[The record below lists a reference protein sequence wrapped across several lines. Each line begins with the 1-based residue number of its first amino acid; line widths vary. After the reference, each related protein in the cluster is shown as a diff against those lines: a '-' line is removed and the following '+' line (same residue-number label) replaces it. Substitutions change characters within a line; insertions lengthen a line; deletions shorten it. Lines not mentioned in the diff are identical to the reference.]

1 MDPSADLSGLFLQLA
16 CGNWV
21 TQMLHVAAELAIAD
35 HLAAAGPEG
44 LAAEELAG
52 RCGADGESLFR
63 LLRGLASL
71 GVFAESESQP
81 RHFVL
86 TPLAELLRSDHPG
99 SLRQFVRMLGGEHY
113 DAWTDLLHSV
123 RSGESAFRHHFG
135 EPVFDWY
142 GHNPERGAIFDGAMT
157 DFSRVETEGLLAAWD
172 FSGASHLIDVGGGRG
187 GLLQAVLRHH
197 SHLRGTLFDQPA
209 VVAPVTVPPE
219 LEGRF
224 SVVGGDFFASAPAG
238 GDTYLLKH
246 ILHDWG
252 DDACLTILGHIR
264 AGLAPGGRLLILEQ
278 VIPPGNAPAPGKL
291 LDLNMLVMTEGGRER
306 TPAAYAQ
313 LLERAGLRLAG
324 IHPTPSPVAVVEAV
338 AA

>member
-1 MDPSADLSGLFLQLA
+1 MDPSADLTSRFLQLA
-16 CGNWV
+16 CGNWI

-35 HLAAAGPEG
+35 HLAAAGPDG
-44 LAAEELAG
+44 LTAEELAG

-71 GVFAESESQP
+71 GLFAETEP
-81 RHFVL
+81 RRFVL
-86 TPLAELLRSDHPG
+86 TPLAELLCSDHPG
-99 SLRQFVRMLGGEHY
+99 SQRQFMRMLGGEHY

-123 RSGESAFRHHFG
+123 RTGESAFGHHFG
-135 EPVFDWY
+135 EPVFAWY

-157 DFSRVETEGLLAAWD
+157 DFSRVETEALLATWD
-172 FSGASHLIDVGGGRG
+172 FSADRHLIDVGGGRG
-187 GLLQAVLRHH
+187 ALLQRLLRHH
-197 SHLRGTLFDQPA
+197 GHLRGTLFDQPA

-224 SVVGGDFFASAPAG
+224 SVVGGDFFAQVPAG

-278 VIPPGNAPAPGKL
+278 VIPPGNDPAPGKL

-306 TPAAYAQ
+306 TPAAYAE
-313 LLERAGLRLAG
+313 LLGRAGLRLAG

>member
-1 MDPSADLSGLFLQLA
+1 MDPSADLSGHFLQLA

-44 LAAEELAG
+44 LTAEDLAG

-113 DAWTDLLHSV
+113 DAWTDQLHSV
-123 RSGESAFRHHFG
+123 RSGRSAFRHHFG
-135 EPVFDWY
+135 EAVFDWY

-157 DFSRVETEGLLAAWD
+157 DFSRVEPRAAGNAPPRPTPNCWSAPACGWRRSTRPRHRWRWWRRWRPERGPGVTPAARSPGRWPRRWD
-172 FSGASHLIDVGGGRG
+172 RRRRSWSSPRPARGRG
-187 GLLQAVLRHH
+187 G
-197 SHLRGTLFDQPA
+197 
-209 VVAPVTVPPE
+209 
-219 LEGRF
+219 
-224 SVVGGDFFASAPAG
+224 
-238 GDTYLLKH
+238 
-246 ILHDWG
+246 
-252 DDACLTILGHIR
+252 CR
-264 AGLAPGGRLLILEQ
+264 AA
-278 VIPPGNAPAPGKL
+278 APAP
-291 LDLNMLVMTEGGRER
+291 
-306 TPAAYAQ
+306 
-313 LLERAGLRLAG
+313 
-324 IHPTPSPVAVVEAV
+324 S
-338 AA
+338 

>member
-1 MDPSADLSGLFLQLA
+1 MDPSADLSGHFLQLA

-44 LAAEELAG
+44 LEAEELAG

-81 RHFVL
+81 RRFVL

-123 RSGESAFRHHFG
+123 RSGESAFRHHYG

-157 DFSRVETEGLLAAWD
+157 DFSRVETEGLLAAYD
-172 FSGASHLIDVGGGRG
+172 FSGIKHLVDVGGGRG
-187 GLLQAVLRHH
+187 GLLQTVLRHH
-197 SHLRGTLFDQPA
+197 GHLRGTLFDQPT

-219 LEGRF
+219 LEGRLA
-224 SVVGGDFFASAPAG
+224 VAGGDFFQQVPAG
-238 GDTYLLKH
+238 GDAYLLKH
-246 ILHDWG
+246 IVHDWG

-264 AGLAPGGRLLILEQ
+264 TGLAPGGRVLILEQ
-278 VIPPGNAPAPGKL
+278 VIPPGNDPAPGKL

-306 TPAAYAQ
+306 TPAAYAH
-313 LLERAGLRLAG
+313 LLERAGLRLAAL
-324 IHPTPSPVAVVEAV
+324 HPTPSPVTVVEAV

>member
-1 MDPSADLSGLFLQLA
+1 MDPNADLTSRFLQLA
-16 CGNWV
+16 CGNWI

-35 HLAAAGPEG
+35 HLAVASPQG
-44 LAAEELAG
+44 LTAEELAG

-71 GVFAESESQP
+71 GLFAETDP
-81 RHFVL
+81 RRFVL

-99 SLRQFVRMLGGEHY
+99 SQRQFMRMLGGEHY
-113 DAWTDLLHSV
+113 DAWADLLHSV
-123 RSGESAFRHHFG
+123 RSGESAFRHRFG

-142 GHNPERGAIFDGAMT
+142 GHNPERGAIFNGAMT
-157 DFSRVETEGLLAAWD
+157 DFSRVETEGLLATWD
-172 FSGASHLIDVGGGRG
+172 FSRATHLVDVGGGRG
-187 GLLQAVLRHH
+187 QLLQAVLHQH
-197 SHLRGTLFDQPA
+197 GHLRGTLFDQPA
-209 VVAPVTVPPE
+209 VVAPVAVPPA
-219 LEGRF
+219 LAGRF
-224 SVVGGDFFASAPAG
+224 AVAAGDFFTAVPAG

-264 AGLAPGGRLLILEQ
+264 AGLAPGGRVLILEQ

-306 TPAAYAQ
+306 TPDAYGH
-313 LLERAGLRLAG
+313 LLQRAGLRLAAL
-324 IHPTPSPVAVVEAV
+324 HPTPSPVTVIEAV